1 MQRITFWLG
10 CIAIGLLWLP
20 CAHGQRPLKLAGDT
34 VRLTPNTTKIAKGDK
49 NTIATLGTPIEGKYY
64 LIAQF
69 DDIPTP
75 LTQNKLKESGVQLTD
90 YLGDYAYFAIFP
102 AAGLEKAVKDVGL
115 IALAPC
121 KAEWKLNDN
130 LRDGNIPDYAR
141 SQGGIGCVAYYYEGL
156 SELWVE
162 RRLAQLGITNAHI
175 VSIFTSIELTLSRE
189 QALQLAEEPWIKSIG
204 QKSPPAELFE
214 LDHCSSLRCL

>member
-1 MQRITFWLG
+1 MDTQCLRTTPPQ
-10 CIAIGLLWLP
+10 IGGR
-20 CAHGQRPLKLAGDT
+20 HGSP
-34 VRLTPNTTKIAKGDK
+34 
-49 NTIATLGTPIEGKYY
+49 Y
-64 LIAQF
+64 AQHHQNF
-69 DDIPTP
+69 QGRQERNCCPGHSDDIPTP
-75 LTQNKLKESGVQLTD
+75 LTQNKLKENGVQLTD
-90 YLGDYAYFAIFP
+90 YLGDYAYFAVFP

-121 KAEWKLNDN
+121 RAEWKLNGN

-141 SQGGIGCVAYYYEGL
+141 SQGGIGCVAYYYDGL
-156 SELWVE
+156 RELWVE

-204 QKSPPAELFE
+204 LKSPPAELFE
-214 LDHCSSLRCL
+214 RDHCSSLRCL